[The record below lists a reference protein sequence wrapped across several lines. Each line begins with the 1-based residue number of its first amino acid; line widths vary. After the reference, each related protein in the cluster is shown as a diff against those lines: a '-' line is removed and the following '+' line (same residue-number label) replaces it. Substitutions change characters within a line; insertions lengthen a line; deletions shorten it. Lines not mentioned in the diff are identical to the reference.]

1 MPDCTGK
8 KQKPDFTI
16 MNKHILFSAITL
28 LTVLSC
34 NKNTVNSDPIADVP
48 VNITIN
54 MALPSY
60 THLLDPGTFV
70 FENGGIKGVVVVHHT
85 DNQFYAFDRSCSFQP
100 SNACS
105 KVEVDSTVLVFRCGE
120 SKAGGFQ
127 KCCDS
132 RFFMNGQVLDGPATF
147 GLKHYQVIKSGN
159 LLNIKN

>member
-1 MPDCTGK
+1 
-8 KQKPDFTI
+8 
-16 MNKHILFSAITL
+16 MNKHILFSTIAL
-28 LTVLSC
+28 LTILSC
-34 NKNTVNSDPIADVP
+34 NKNTVNNDPIADVP

-85 DNQFYAFDRSCSFQP
+85 DDQFYAFDRSCSFQP

-105 KVEVDSTVLVFRCGE
+105 RVEVDSTVLVFRCGE